1 MFDYVMNTLLSLVAN
16 EIWVD
21 KELVYLIRIK
31 NEQKL
36 KAFLNGT
43 D

>member
-1 MFDYVMNTLLSLVAN
+1 MFDYVLNTLLSLIAN

-21 KELVYLIRIK
+21 KELVYLIPMK
-31 NEQKL
+31 SEQNL

>member
-1 MFDYVMNTLLSLVAN
+1 MFDYVLNTLLSLVAN

-21 KELVYLIRIK
+21 KELVYLIRMK

-36 KAFLNGT
+36 KAFLSGT